1 MMDRA
6 LEAFTEAVPVP
17 GSISGIEVISDL
29 CGRIAKKLSTSCDL
43 RAVDSYVRY
52 AATVEIKLQL
62 IDVDAT
68 EVAAEVVVGT
78 IDPRQSSEHIT
89 VTVPTVVSEEGRK
102 ISPFESALPERP
114 VTGPVLETP
123 KRFYAPRNRPHR

>member
-1 MMDRA
+1 MMERT
-6 LEAFTEAVPVP
+6 LEAFTEAIPVP

-68 EVAAEVVVGT
+68 EVASEIAVGN
-78 IDPRQSSEHIT
+78 IDPRQSFEHIT
-89 VTVPTVVSEEGRK
+89 VTVPTVESEEGREK
-102 ISPFESALPERP
+102 SPFESALLERT
-114 VTGPVLETP
+114 VDDTILEAP
-123 KRFYAPRNRPHR
+123 KRYYTPRNRTPR